1 MWKRFALGA
10 TVLAVVAASLAAM
23 RQAGS
28 SRHAAAGVVLTP
40 PEGGRIRLR
49 HEAIDGYMPA
59 MTMEFA
65 YGGRGRALS
74 PGDRVRFTLR
84 VGAGRSWIEDLE
96 ITGHTEPVKGDAAA
110 ASVARLHEGDRLPE
124 MSLVDQDGL
133 GMTGD
138 DLAGHLTVVTF
149 IFTRCPVP
157 DYCPLMSRRFV
168 QVQSALTAD
177 PSLPPDVRLLSI
189 TIDPAFDTAPVL
201 KAYAQALGADPARWR
216 FAGGDLAEVTR
227 VARAFSVYVERNGA
241 LLDHTLAT
249 ALVDRSGRVATI
261 WRGNGWKVAEVLDAV
276 RSAGDAGEIA
286 KLRWRNDPGVGGLR

>member
-1 MWKRFALGA
+1 
-10 TVLAVVAASLAAM
+10 
-23 RQAGS
+23 
-28 SRHAAAGVVLTP
+28 
-40 PEGGRIRLR
+40 
-49 HEAIDGYMPA
+49 MPA

-65 YGGRGRALS
+65 YGGRGR
-74 PGDRVRFTLR
+74 
-84 VGAGRSWIEDLE
+84 GAGRREIACASRCGSGPERSWIEDLE

-138 DLAGHLTVVTF
+138 DLEGHLTVVTF

-216 FAGGDLAEVTR
+216 FAGGDLAEVTAR
-227 VARAFSVYVERNGA
+227 GARLLGLRRTERRPARSHAGDGARRPERPGRHHLAWQWLEGRGSAGRGPQRRRCRGDRQIAVAQRRRSRRPAIMDACGEHEHRCCRPIPNGSA
-241 LLDHTLAT
+241 GGARSIARLTTSPAAT
-249 ALVDRSGRVATI
+249 A
-261 WRGNGWKVAEVLDAV
+261 
-276 RSAGDAGEIA
+276 RSAPCTPASSSETTG
-286 KLRWRNDPGVGGLR
+286 